1 MKINI
6 KYGRKILNLPAKIAK
21 IAPSASREDLCV
33 IISLFAY
40 SDYLDCFESV
50 IEDFSEKIGVG
61 VGKINSSLAFWAE
74 AGVISVEGLNLGV
87 ETTTSLSSA
96 PTYTGTQI
104 KKFVEENKTVGT
116 LFKLCQD
123 VMGKEFNTHDHNNI
137 IRLKSYF
144 MFSDE
149 YILLLLAHC
158 VEIEKTTWSYINK
171 TAQNLYDSGIDT
183 YKKLEEHFAKR
194 KDLFSLEN
202 KVRGVFGFGSR
213 ELTAK
218 EKAIIEKWASAELDI
233 EYIKV
238 AYEITITKTQK
249 ASLNYCA
256 KIVDNWLSNGI
267 KTVEEARESEKSYQ
281 ASTSTS
287 TFETNDFFEA
297 ALRRSYSKE
306 SK

>member
-21 IAPSASREDLCV
+21 LAPSASREDLCV

-40 SDYLDCFESV
+40 SDYLDCFESI

-61 VGKINSSLAFWAE
+61 VNKIKTSLAFWAE
-74 AGVISVEGLNLGV
+74 AGVISVEGLSIGV
-87 ETTTSLSSA
+87 ETGASLSSA
-96 PTYTGTQI
+96 PTYTGSQI
-104 KKFVEENKTVGT
+104 KRFVEENKTIST

-123 VMGKEFNTHDHNNI
+123 VMGKQFNTHDHNNI
-137 IRLKSYF
+137 IRLKNYF

-158 VEIEKTTWSYINK
+158 VEIEKTTWAYINK
-171 TAQNLYDSGIDT
+171 VAQNLYDSGIDT

-194 KDLFSLEN
+194 RDLFSLES
-202 KVRGVFGFGSR
+202 KVRGVFGIGTR
-213 ELTAK
+213 DLTAR
-218 EKAIIEKWASAELDI
+218 EKTIIEKWASAELDI
-233 EYIKV
+233 EYIKE
-238 AYEITITKTQK
+238 AYEITVAKTQK

-267 KTVEEARESEKSYQ
+267 KTVEDVKKSEQSYRQSES
-281 ASTSTS
+281 ASTFDTD
-287 TFETNDFFEA
+287 DFFEA
-297 ALRRSYSKE
+297 ALNRSYK
-306 SK
+306 K